1 MFDTIVL
8 AIDGSDHSEV
18 AVATVG
24 TLITEGAIGTVH
36 LLHVVPPRASEM
48 MLASDAYI
56 GVEHAY
62 VTTLD
67 HETALGKEM
76 LDQAARMLREAGDSP
91 VHTHLTTG
99 DPARTIVDLAGEL
112 DADLIVMG
120 RRGLGG
126 FTGLLLGSVTKKVQH
141 ATTAAVLT
149 VV

>member
-1 MFDTIVL
+1 MFNTVVL
-8 AIDGSDHSEV
+8 AIDGSGHSDQ
-18 AVATVG
+18 AVTCVG
-24 TLITEGAIGTVH
+24 ALIADGAIGTVH
-36 LLHVVPPRASEM
+36 LSHVVAPRPSEM

-62 VTTLD
+62 VATLD
-67 HETALGKEM
+67 HEMAVGRQM
-76 LDQAARMLREAGDSP
+76 LDNAAKSLRESGDIP

-99 DPARTIVDLAGEL
+99 DPARMIVDLSSEIG
-112 DADLIVMG
+112 ADLIVMG

-141 ATTAAVLT
+141 ASTAAVLT